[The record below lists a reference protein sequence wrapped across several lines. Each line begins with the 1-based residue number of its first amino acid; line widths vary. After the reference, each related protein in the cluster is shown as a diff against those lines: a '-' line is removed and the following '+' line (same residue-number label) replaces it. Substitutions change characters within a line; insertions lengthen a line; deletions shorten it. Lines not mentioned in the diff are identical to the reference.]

1 MDEHGYPDKNE
12 LETIKN
18 WQMQDGWHEL
28 MKYVRERWAYPDYFR
43 SEGNT
48 YFLSTT
54 GWSGNEDLIQALN
67 ENFMFWS
74 ICWQSSRRGGH
85 YEFTVYK

>member
-28 MKYVRERWAYPDYFR
+28 MKYVRERWAYSDYFR

-48 YFLSTT
+48 YFLSTA